1 MGIALEQQ
9 FTEKSGLRDVSNR
22 GSSFRGQCEAHFL
35 YKPFFDLPNL
45 SQFVGQFIEVRV
57 ERQYLTHFNPAIAKR
72 RLWGNDCYTSNSDI
86 VCILIHCGAYRIRA
100 EEPDCAGVSVF
111 FKVSRNRTNY
121 NNIYKNG
128 LKSRKT
134 SNQNYEGH
142 SIKFE
147 GVVELDEFKPDSN
160 LVSLSLLAGGMPSR
174 P

>member
-1 MGIALEQQ
+1 MPTSCHHGDA
-9 FTEKSGLRDVSNR
+9 
-22 GSSFRGQCEAHFL
+22 
-35 YKPFFDLPNL
+35 
-45 SQFVGQFIEVRV
+45 QFVGQFIEVRV